1 LLGNKLYEVQ
11 NVLRENGILI
21 SFSGKL
27 SQALIEEYGEAVKKY
42 LETEERPKS
51 EVFNVFSVF
60 IEQTQ
65 NIKNYVGSKEGS
77 SSFERIASSSIVT
90 IGKTEDGHF
99 ICSGN
104 MVETRDLDKLLEKID
119 RLARLD
125 KTELK
130 KLYKEVMMSEQPE
143 QGGAGLGIIEM
154 ARKSSKPLEYS
165 LTKLDESLTFFT
177 LKAVV

>member
-1 LLGNKLYEVQ
+1 MLGNKLIEVQ
-11 NVLRENGILI
+11 NMLRDHGILI

-65 NIKNYVGSKEGS
+65 NIKNYVGSKEGRPN
-77 SSFERIASSSIVT
+77 FEQIASSCIVT
-90 IGKTEDGHF
+90 IGKTEVGHF

-104 MVETRDLDKLLEKID
+104 MVEAEDLDKLLAKIN
-119 RLARLD
+119 RLAELD
-125 KTELK
+125 KAGLK
-130 KLYKEVMMSEQPE
+130 KLYKETMMGDQPD

-154 ARKSSKPLEYS
+154 ARKSSMPLEYS
-165 LTKLDESLTFFT
+165 VTPLDGGLSFFT
-177 LKAVV
+177 LKAVI